1 MYGYV
6 LLSFNMMEV
15 LNLSQQ
21 GVSVLPVRQK
31 PQGSVNKAP
40 SLGGSLRCDVMK
52 DLGREGRALGP
63 RDSTRTKMTLEGDL
77 SHLDSGLCEEV

>member
-1 MYGYV
+1 MWALVGSALSCTGVYGYV
-6 LLSFNMMEV
+6 LLSLNMMEV

-40 SLGGSLRCDVMK
+40 SLGGSLR
-52 DLGREGRALGP
+52 
-63 RDSTRTKMTLEGDL
+63 GDERL
-77 SHLDSGLCEEV
+77 V